1 MAARRVRDM
10 GDGFIDIIFFAMIAA
25 FLVLRLRSVLGRRD
39 GHESG
44 HSDSIASSPGAERT
58 SDKIVHLSDQSI
70 AGEEEDGADPAEA
83 DSPLAVGLARIR
95 QGDSSFDENEFLSG
109 ARMAFEMILSA
120 YAEGNDQALEPLLS
134 PEVYGNFARAI
145 EDRNRAGE
153 TVEETLVCI
162 KESVILEASM
172 EGRTAQVTVKFISE
186 QISVTRNR
194 EGEVSDGD
202 PNAVI
207 EVTDFWTFARD
218 TRSRDLNWTLVE
230 TRSLD

>member
-1 MAARRVRDM
+1 M

-44 HSDSIASSPGAERT
+44 HRDSLAASSGAERT
-58 SDKIVHLSDQSI
+58 SDKIVRLPDQST
-70 AGEEEDGADPAEA
+70 AAEAEEDTGGTEA
-83 DSPLAVGLARIR
+83 DSPLAEGLARIR
-95 QGDSSFDENEFLSG
+95 RGDPDFDENGFLSG

-120 YAEGNDQALEPLLS
+120 YAEGSDEVLEPLLS
-134 PEVYGNFARAI
+134 PEVYGNFAHAI
-145 EDRNRAGE
+145 EDRKRAGE
-153 TVEETLVCI
+153 TVEETLVGI
-162 KESVILEASM
+162 KECAILEASM
-172 EGRTAQVTVKFISE
+172 EDRTAQVTVKFVSE
-186 QISVTRNR
+186 QISVTRDR
-194 EGEVSDGD
+194 DGEVIDGD
-202 PNAVI
+202 PSAVI

>member
-1 MAARRVRDM
+1 M

-44 HSDSIASSPGAERT
+44 HRDPFAASSGPERT
-58 SDKIVHLSDQSI
+58 SDKIVHLSDQSV
-70 AGEEEDGADPAEA
+70 AEEAEDRADAAEA
-83 DSPLAVGLARIR
+83 DSPLAEGLAKIR
-95 QGDSSFDENEFLSG
+95 RGDSNFDENEFLSG
-109 ARMAFEMILSA
+109 ARMAFEMILAA

-134 PEVYGNFARAI
+134 PQVYGNFTHAI
-145 EDRNRAGE
+145 ENRKRAGE
-153 TVEETLVCI
+153 TVDETLVGI
-162 KESVILEASM
+162 KECAILEASM
-172 EGRTAQVTVKFISE
+172 DGRTAQVTVKFVSE
-186 QISVTRNR
+186 QISVTRDR
-194 EGEVSDGD
+194 DGEVIDGD

>member
-1 MAARRVRDM
+1 M
-10 GDGFIDIIFFAMIAA
+10 GEGFIDIIIFAMIAA
-25 FLVLRLRSVLGRRD
+25 FLVLRLRNVLGRRN

-44 HSDSIASSPGAERT
+44 NRDPFAASSGAERT
-58 SDKIVHLSDQSI
+58 SDKIVQLPDQSV
-70 AGEEEDGADPAEA
+70 AAETEEHADKAEV
-83 DSPLAVGLARIR
+83 DTPLAEGLAQIR
-95 QGDSSFDENEFLSG
+95 RDDPDFDENEFLSG

-134 PEVYGNFARAI
+134 PEVYGNFTHAI
-145 EDRNRAGE
+145 EDRKRAGD
-153 TVEETLVCI
+153 TVEETLVGI
-162 KESVILEASM
+162 KECAILEASM
-172 EGRTAQVTVKFISE
+172 NGRTARVTVKFVSE
-186 QISVTRNR
+186 QISVTRDR
-194 EGEVSDGD
+194 DGEAIDGD

>member
-1 MAARRVRDM
+1 M

-44 HSDSIASSPGAERT
+44 HRDPFAASSGAERT
-58 SDKIVHLSDQSI
+58 SDKIVHLPDQSV
-70 AGEEEDGADPAEA
+70 AEEEEDRIDWAEA
-83 DSPLAVGLARIR
+83 DSPLAEGLARIR
-95 QGDSSFDENEFLSG
+95 QGDSNFDENEFLSG

-134 PEVYGNFARAI
+134 PEVYGNFTRAI
-145 EDRNRAGE
+145 EDRKRAGE
-153 TVEETLVCI
+153 TVEETLVGI
-162 KESVILEASM
+162 KECVILEASM
-172 EGRTAQVTVKFISE
+172 EGRTAQITVKFVSE
-186 QISVTRNR
+186 QVSVTRDR
-194 EGEVSDGD
+194 DGEVSDGD